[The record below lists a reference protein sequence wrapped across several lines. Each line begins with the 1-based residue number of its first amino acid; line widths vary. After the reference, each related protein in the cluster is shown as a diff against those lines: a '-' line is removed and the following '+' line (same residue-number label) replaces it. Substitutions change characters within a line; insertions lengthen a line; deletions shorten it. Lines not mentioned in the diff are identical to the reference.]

1 MRTSYPFCAWVL
13 DIMMGRE
20 EEGVLDEKQI
30 IEEASIFR
38 EDIFT
43 SRALE
48 QQAAVATPEID
59 SKVEDAVLSEIL
71 SSEKDLQQIFSV
83 GRDHK

>member
-1 MRTSYPFCAWVL
+1 
-13 DIMMGRE
+13 MMGRE

-38 EDIFT
+38 EDIFA

-48 QQAAVATPEID
+48 QQVAIATPELD
-59 SKVEDAVLSEIL
+59 SKVEDAALSKIL
-71 SSEKDLQQIFSV
+71 SSEKDLQQIFSE
-83 GRDHK
+83 GRGHKWHFSLTFTLLGK

>member
-1 MRTSYPFCAWVL
+1 
-13 DIMMGRE
+13 MMGRE

-71 SSEKDLQQIFSV
+71 SSEKDLQQIFSE
-83 GRDHK
+83 GRDHKWHFSYFIFTLFGK

>member
-38 EDIFT
+38 EDIFA

-48 QQAAVATPEID
+48 QQVAIATPELD
-59 SKVEDAVLSEIL
+59 SKVEDAALSKIL
-71 SSEKDLQQIFSV
+71 SSEKDLQQIFRE
-83 GRDHK
+83 GRGHK